1 MRIKKIHVGFDIDM
15 EVFVQML
22 ARGNSG
28 MKIDVFG
35 TDPPKLKWQEK
46 EEPALLEGPKM
57 SLRRTIAAF
66 LLEHKERTVSMA
78 ELKAVSEKGGFSPSS
93 ASPTIQAMIKMGMA
107 KRVNDG
113 LYQATAKLVNTN
125 G

>member
-22 ARGNSG
+22 AHGNSG

-35 TDPPKLKWQEK
+35 ADPPKSKRQAK

-57 SLRRTIAAF
+57 TLKRTIAAF
-66 LLEHKERTVSMA
+66 LLEHKDRAVSIG
-78 ELKAVSEKGGFSPSS
+78 ELKELSDKNGFSASS
-93 ASPTIQAMIKMGMA
+93 ASPTMRAMIKMGVA
-107 KRVNDG
+107 KRVNEG